1 MGNPDFAIP
10 TLEAIIQSNHE
21 LIGVVSNPPKHMGR
35 GRNLSHT
42 PVGQFSKD
50 NDLTLLEP
58 QSLDSHELKNKLIDL
73 EPDVFVVVAYKILP
87 KDLINIPKFGSLN
100 LHASL
105 LPKYRGAGPIQWA
118 LMNGDKT
125 TGVTIFQIKAKV
137 DAGDIL
143 MQKEINILEEDNML
157 SLGIRLCTH
166 GADLMI
172 NVLNKIET
180 NEQVNGLVQ
189 DSRLATPAPKIKKD
203 MTIINWN
210 WESKK
215 IHNWI
220 RGLAPYP
227 GMSTIYCGK
236 RLRIFKTSFESSE
249 VMIPGTIL
257 EAQDDRLLIATGDG
271 LLRIYELQI
280 EGKKKMHVSDF
291 LRGNKVKIGERLG

>member
-1 MGNPDFAIP
+1 
-10 TLEAIIQSNHE
+10 
-21 LIGVVSNPPKHMGR
+21 
-35 GRNLSHT
+35 
-42 PVGQFSKD
+42 
-50 NDLTLLEP
+50 
-58 QSLDSHELKNKLIDL
+58 
-73 EPDVFVVVAYKILP
+73 
-87 KDLINIPKFGSLN
+87 
-100 LHASL
+100 
-105 LPKYRGAGPIQWA
+105 
-118 LMNGDKT
+118 
-125 TGVTIFQIKAKV
+125 
-137 DAGDIL
+137 
-143 MQKEINILEEDNML
+143 
-157 SLGIRLCTH
+157 
-166 GADLMI
+166 MI

-189 DSRLATPAPKIKKD
+189 DSRLATLAPKIKKD

-227 GMSTIYCGK
+227 GMSTIYGGK
-236 RLRIFKTSFESSE
+236 RLRIFKTSFQSSE

-257 EAQDDRLLIATGDG
+257 EAQDDRLLIATGEG

>member
-35 GRNLSHT
+35 GKILSHT
-42 PVGQFSKD
+42 AVGQFSKD

-58 QSLDSHELKNKLIDL
+58 QSLDSFELKNKLIDL
-73 EPDVFVVVAYKILP
+73 RPDVFVVVAYKILP
-87 KDLINIPKFGSLN
+87 KDLIDIPKFGSLN

-118 LMNGDKT
+118 LMNGDKK

-157 SLGIRLCTH
+157 SLGKRLCTH

-172 NVLNKIET
+172 NVLNKIES

-227 GMSTIYCGK
+227 GMSTICGGK
-236 RLRIFKTSFESSE
+236 RLRIFKTSFQSSKN
-249 VMIPGTIL
+249 MIPGTIL
-257 EAQDDRLLIATGDG
+257 EAQDDRLLIATGEG

-280 EGKKKMHVSDF
+280 EGKRKMHVSDF
-291 LRGNKVKIGERLG
+291 LRGNKVKVGERLG